1 MRVAPT
7 EEERVRGEGK
17 ECVWETRQSTARCRR
32 EGMCVFENQREEERM
47 RGECRQ
53 GMCVGEGRRAR
64 DVCVGKQG
72 MCVLGRQG
80 RKSAKG
86 GRARETRI
94 LRM

>member
-1 MRVAPT
+1 
-7 EEERVRGEGK
+7 
-17 ECVWETRQSTARCRR
+17 
-32 EGMCVFENQREEERM
+32 MCVGDETKHCKVLKGRNVCVRKQREEERV

-86 GRARETRI
+86 GRTQREEERKG
-94 LRM
+94 RKSA

>member
-1 MRVAPT
+1 MWRAR
-7 EEERVRGEGK
+7 EERVRGEGN

-32 EGMCVFENQREEERM
+32 EGMCVFESRKQREEERV

-72 MCVLGRQG
+72 MCVCWAPTKEERVRGEG
-80 RKSAKG
+80 NKG
-86 GRARETRI
+86 CVWE
-94 LRM
+94 